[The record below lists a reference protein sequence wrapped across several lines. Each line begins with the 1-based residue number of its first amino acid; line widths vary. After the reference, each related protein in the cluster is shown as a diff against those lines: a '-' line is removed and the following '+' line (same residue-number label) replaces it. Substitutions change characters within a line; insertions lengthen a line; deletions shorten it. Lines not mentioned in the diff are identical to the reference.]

1 MTNQT
6 DKNSTAQICAL
17 NDKFRQTFDNK
28 LGKVIITQVV
38 GCLNTNQ
45 LQKLLQAVK
54 QFSDFNKENDPWK
67 EHDMGKIELFDE
79 KFFFK
84 IDYFDRQKYQQGIG
98 SEEPYN
104 VDKTFRVMTIM
115 LASEY

>member
-6 DKNSTAQICAL
+6 EKNSTAQIRNL

-45 LQKLLQAVK
+45 LQRLLQAVK
-54 QFSDFNKENDPWK
+54 QFNDFNENNDPWK

-84 IDYFDRQKYQQGIG
+84 IDYFDRQRYSQGIG

>member
-6 DKNSTAQICAL
+6 EKNSTAQICAL
-17 NDKFRQTFDNK
+17 NDKFRQTFDAK
-28 LGKVIITQVV
+28 LGKVVITQVV

-54 QFSDFNKENDPWK
+54 QFSDFNENNDPWK

>member
-1 MTNQT
+1 MF
-6 DKNSTAQICAL
+6 KNEKCIYKARPIFLVPS
-17 NDKFRQTFDNK
+17 R
-28 LGKVIITQVV
+28 
-38 GCLNTNQ
+38 
-45 LQKLLQAVK
+45 
-54 QFSDFNKENDPWK
+54 
-67 EHDMGKIELFDE
+67 DMGKIELFNE
-79 KFFFK
+79 HFYFK